1 MINLFDKISP
11 RQIRIVISIS
21 VFLLGLWLLI
31 LPASQPVSAEDMSSQ
46 PEVVLIELDG
56 AISRVSARFVERGMA
71 LAREHNA
78 ELVVLTLD
86 TPGGLL
92 DATRD
97 IVEEFLLSDIP
108 IVVYVA
114 PEGAQAA
121 SAGTFIG
128 AAAHIL
134 ALAPATNIGAASV
147 VSVDGEDLP
156 DTLSL
161 KATEDAAAFIRSIAE
176 SRGRDIS
183 ALEATVLS
191 AKAYSAS
198 EAVDLNVA
206 DLIATDY
213 ASLLVQ
219 LDRYEVE
226 LGDRTVI
233 LNLSSVDTTTVG
245 KTLLERL
252 LEFVSDPNIAFLL
265 VSLGGTGIIVE
276 LWNFGLWIPGTLG
289 VLFLILGWSG
299 IGLLPFS
306 WAGVGLIALAFFL
319 LYLESTAPGVGY
331 FGVAGTISL
340 MLGGLLLVG
349 FFGDPAIPGDAP
361 SVNKWLLAG
370 IGAGVGAF
378 VLLIAF
384 YIFNQKVHE
393 SPLATS
399 SLMGSSGKVTT
410 TLSPSGEVLVNGEFW
425 SCDLESGR
433 GTSLEVGSDVVVV
446 SVRGNRLKVRPQR
459 SANEETASN

>member
-1 MINLFDKISP
+1 MHNSFDNISP
-11 RQIRIVISIS
+11 RQVRIVTSIS
-21 VFLLGLWLLI
+21 FVLWGLWMLI

-56 AISRVSARFVERGMA
+56 AIRRVSARFVERGMA
-71 LAREHNA
+71 VAREHNA

-108 IVVYVA
+108 IVVYVV

-176 SRGRDIS
+176 ARGRDIS

-233 LNLSSVDTTTVG
+233 LNLSSVNTTTVG
-245 KTLLERL
+245 KTFLERL

-289 VLFLILGWSG
+289 VLFLILGWAG

-306 WAGVGLIALAFFL
+306 WAGVVLMALAFFL
-319 LYLESTAPGVGY
+319 LYLESTAPGIGY
-331 FGVAGTISL
+331 FGIAGVASL
-340 MLGGLLLVG
+340 VLGGLLMVG
-349 FFGDPAIPGDAP
+349 FFGDPSIPGDAP
-361 SVNKWLLAG
+361 SVSKWLLASIGVFLG
-370 IGAGVGAF
+370 ICIC
-378 VLLIAF
+378 LL
-384 YIFNQKVHE
+384 Y
-393 SPLATS
+393 T
-399 SLMGSSGKVTT
+399 
-410 TLSPSGEVLVNGEFW
+410 SPSPRDGLL
-425 SCDLESGR
+425 SRMPS
-433 GTSLEVGSDVVVV
+433 
-446 SVRGNRLKVRPQR
+446 
-459 SANEETASN
+459 SA

>member
-1 MINLFDKISP
+1 VINPFDKISP

-21 VFLLGLWLLI
+21 VVLLGLSLLI
-31 LPASQPVSAEDMSSQ
+31 LPASQPVSAEDMSSK

-56 AISRVSARFVERGMA
+56 AISRVSARFIERGMA
-71 LAREHNA
+71 VAREHNA

-161 KATEDAAAFIRSIAE
+161 KATQDAAAFMRSIAE
-176 SRGRDIS
+176 ARGRDNS

-198 EAVDLNVA
+198 EAVDLDVA
-206 DLIATDY
+206 DLVAEDY
-213 ASLLVQ
+213 SSLLVQ
-219 LDRYEVE
+219 LDRYEID

-233 LNLSSVDTTTVG
+233 LNLSSAETLIVG
-245 KTLLERL
+245 KTFLERL
-252 LEFVSDPNIAFLL
+252 LELVSDPNIAFLL
-265 VSLGGTGIIVE
+265 VSLGGTGLIVE

-289 VLFLILGWSG
+289 VLFLILGWAG

-306 WAGVGLIALAFFL
+306 WAGVALMALAFFL
-319 LYLESTAPGVGY
+319 LYLESTAPGIGY
-331 FGVAGTISL
+331 FGIAGVISL
-340 MLGGLLLVG
+340 VLGGLLLVG
-349 FFGDPAIPGDAP
+349 FFGDPSIPGDAP
-361 SVNKWLLAG
+361 SVSKWLLASVGVFLG
-370 IGAGVGAF
+370 IFMGWIVYEARKTKQVNLYKSPTSPIELIGMEGEVTVDLAPSGQI
-378 VLLIAF
+378 LIA
-384 YIFNQKVHE
+384 
-393 SPLATS
+393 
-399 SLMGSSGKVTT
+399 
-410 TLSPSGEVLVNGEFW
+410 GEYW
-425 SCDLESGR
+425 SCRIYGDNDEWCVKGSKV
-433 GTSLEVGSDVVVV
+433 EVVAVA
-446 SVRGNRLKVRPQR
+446 GNHLQVKP
-459 SANEETASN
+459 TKI

>member
-1 MINLFDKISP
+1 MINPFDKISP

-21 VFLLGLWLLI
+21 VVLLGLSLLI

-56 AISRVSARFVERGMA
+56 AISRVSARFIERGMA
-71 LAREHNA
+71 VAREHNA

-97 IVEEFLLSDIP
+97 IVEEFLISDIP
-108 IVVYVA
+108 IVVYIA

-147 VSVDGEDLP
+147 VTIDGEDLP
-156 DTLSL
+156 ETLSL
-161 KATEDAAAFIRSIAE
+161 KATEDAAAFMRSIAE
-176 SRGRDIS
+176 ARGRNIS

-206 DLIATDY
+206 DLIAEEY
-213 ASLLVQ
+213 SSLLVQ
-219 LDRYEVE
+219 LDRYEID
-226 LGDRTVI
+226 LGDRTVM
-233 LNLSSVDTTTVG
+233 LNLSSFETLIVG
-245 KTLLERL
+245 KTFLERL
-252 LEFVSDPNIAFLL
+252 LELVSDPNIAFLL

-289 VLFLILGWSG
+289 VLFLILGWAG

-306 WAGVGLIALAFFL
+306 WAGVALMALAFFL
-319 LYLESTAPGVGY
+319 LYLESTAPGIGY
-331 FGVAGTISL
+331 FGTAGVVSL
-340 MLGGLLLVG
+340 VLGGLLLVG
-349 FFGDPAIPGDAP
+349 FFGDPSIPGDAP
-361 SVNKWLLAG
+361 SVSKWLLASISVFLG
-370 IGAGVGAF
+370 ICMVWIVYEAHKTKQVNLYKSPTTAIELIGMEGEVTVDLSPAGQI
-378 VLLIAF
+378 LIAGE
-384 YIFNQKVHE
+384 YWSSRIYGDNDEWCIKGSKV
-393 SPLATS
+393 
-399 SLMGSSGKVTT
+399 
-410 TLSPSGEVLVNGEFW
+410 EVVA
-425 SCDLESGR
+425 
-433 GTSLEVGSDVVVV
+433 VA
-446 SVRGNRLKVRPQR
+446 GNHLQVKP
-459 SANEETASN
+459 TKI

>member
-1 MINLFDKISP
+1 MINPFEKISP

-21 VFLLGLWLLI
+21 VVLLGLSLLI

-71 LAREHNA
+71 VAREHNA

-147 VSVDGEDLP
+147 VTIDGEDLP
-156 DTLSL
+156 ETLGL
-161 KATEDAAAFIRSIAE
+161 KATEDAAAFMRSIAE
-176 SRGRDIS
+176 ARGRNIS

-206 DLIATDY
+206 DLIAEDY
-213 ASLLVQ
+213 SSLLVQ
-219 LDRYEVE
+219 LDRYEID
-226 LGDRTVI
+226 LGDRTVM
-233 LNLSSVDTTTVG
+233 LNLSSFETLIVG
-245 KTLLERL
+245 KTFLERL
-252 LEFVSDPNIAFLL
+252 LELVSDPNIAFLL

-289 VLFLILGWSG
+289 VLFLILGWAG

-306 WAGVGLIALAFFL
+306 WAGVALMALAFFL
-319 LYLESTAPGVGY
+319 LYLESTAPGIGY
-331 FGVAGTISL
+331 FGTAGVVSL
-340 MLGGLLLVG
+340 VLGGLLLVG
-349 FFGDPAIPGDAP
+349 FFGDPSIPGDAP
-361 SVNKWLLAG
+361 SVSKWLLASIGVFLG
-370 IGAGVGAF
+370 ICMVWIVYEARKTKQVNLYKSPTTAIELIGMEGEVTVDLSPAGQI
-378 VLLIAF
+378 LIAGE
-384 YIFNQKVHE
+384 YWSSRIYGDNDEWCIKGSKV
-393 SPLATS
+393 
-399 SLMGSSGKVTT
+399 
-410 TLSPSGEVLVNGEFW
+410 EVVA
-425 SCDLESGR
+425 
-433 GTSLEVGSDVVVV
+433 VA
-446 SVRGNRLKVRPQR
+446 GNHLQVKP
-459 SANEETASN
+459 TKI

>member
-1 MINLFDKISP
+1 MINPFDKISP

-21 VFLLGLWLLI
+21 VFLLGLSLLI
-31 LPASQPVSAEDMSSQ
+31 LPASQPVSAEDMASQ

-71 LAREHNA
+71 VAREHNA

-147 VSVDGEDLP
+147 VTIDGGDLP
-156 DTLSL
+156 ETLGL
-161 KATEDAAAFIRSIAE
+161 KATEDAAAFMRSIAE
-176 SRGRDIS
+176 ARGRNIS

-206 DLIATDY
+206 DLIAEDY
-213 ASLLVQ
+213 SSLLVQ
-219 LDRYEVE
+219 LDRYEID
-226 LGDRTVI
+226 LGDRTVM
-233 LNLSSVDTTTVG
+233 LNLSSFETLIVG
-245 KTLLERL
+245 KTFLERL
-252 LEFVSDPNIAFLL
+252 LELVSDPNIAFLL

-289 VLFLILGWSG
+289 VLFLILGWAG

-306 WAGVGLIALAFFL
+306 WAGVALMALAFFL
-319 LYLESTAPGVGY
+319 LYLESTAPGIGY
-331 FGVAGTISL
+331 FGTAGVVSL
-340 MLGGLLLVG
+340 VLGGLLLVG
-349 FFGDPAIPGDAP
+349 FFGDPSIPGDAP
-361 SVNKWLLAG
+361 SVSKWLLASIGVFLG
-370 IGAGVGAF
+370 ICMVWIVYEARKTKQVNLYKSPTTAIELIGMEGEVTVDLSPAGQI
-378 VLLIAF
+378 LIAGE
-384 YIFNQKVHE
+384 YWSSRIYGDNDEWCIKGSKV
-393 SPLATS
+393 
-399 SLMGSSGKVTT
+399 
-410 TLSPSGEVLVNGEFW
+410 EVVA
-425 SCDLESGR
+425 
-433 GTSLEVGSDVVVV
+433 VA
-446 SVRGNRLKVRPQR
+446 GNHLQVKP
-459 SANEETASN
+459 TKI

>member
-1 MINLFDKISP
+1 MHNPFDNISP
-11 RQIRIVISIS
+11 RQVRIVTSIS
-21 VFLLGLWLLI
+21 FVLWGLWMLI

-108 IVVYVA
+108 IVVYVV

-176 SRGRDIS
+176 ARGRDIS
-183 ALEATVLS
+183 ALEDTVLS

-206 DLIATDY
+206 DLIAEDY
-213 ASLLVQ
+213 SSLLIQ
-219 LDRYEVE
+219 LDRYEID

-233 LNLSSVDTTTVG
+233 LNLSSVNTTTVG
-245 KTLLERL
+245 KTFLERI

-289 VLFLILGWSG
+289 VLFLILGWAG

-306 WAGVGLIALAFFL
+306 WAGVVLMALDFFL
-319 LYLESTAPGVGY
+319 LYLESTAPG
-331 FGVAGTISL
+331 
-340 MLGGLLLVG
+340 
-349 FFGDPAIPGDAP
+349 
-361 SVNKWLLAG
+361 
-370 IGAGVGAF
+370 IG
-378 VLLIAF
+378 
-384 YIFNQKVHE
+384 
-393 SPLATS
+393 
-399 SLMGSSGKVTT
+399 
-410 TLSPSGEVLVNGEFW
+410 
-425 SCDLESGR
+425 
-433 GTSLEVGSDVVVV
+433 
-446 SVRGNRLKVRPQR
+446 
-459 SANEETASN
+459 

>member
-1 MINLFDKISP
+1 MINPFDKISP

-21 VFLLGLWLLI
+21 AFLLGLSLLI
-31 LPASQPVSAEDMSSQ
+31 LPVSQPVSAEDMASQ

-71 LAREHNA
+71 VAREHNA

-147 VSVDGEDLP
+147 VTIDGEDLP
-156 DTLSL
+156 ETLGL
-161 KATEDAAAFIRSIAE
+161 KATEDAAAFMRSIAE
-176 SRGRDIS
+176 ARGRNIS

-206 DLIATDY
+206 DLIAEDY
-213 ASLLVQ
+213 SSLLVQ
-219 LDRYEVE
+219 LDRYEID
-226 LGDRTVI
+226 LGDRTVV
-233 LNLSSVDTTTVG
+233 LNLSSFETLIVG
-245 KTLLERL
+245 KTFLERL
-252 LEFVSDPNIAFLL
+252 LELVSDPNIAFLL

-289 VLFLILGWSG
+289 VLFLVLGWAG

-306 WAGVGLIALAFFL
+306 WAGVALMALAFFL
-319 LYLESTAPGVGY
+319 LYLESTAPGIGY
-331 FGVAGTISL
+331 FGTAGVVSL
-340 MLGGLLLVG
+340 VLGGLLLVG
-349 FFGDPAIPGDAP
+349 FFGDPSIPGDAP
-361 SVNKWLLAG
+361 SVSKWLLASIGVFLG
-370 IGAGVGAF
+370 ICMVWIVYEARKTKQVNLYKSPTTAIELIGMEGEVTVDLSPAGQI
-378 VLLIAF
+378 LIAGE
-384 YIFNQKVHE
+384 YWSSRIYGDNDEWCIKGSKV
-393 SPLATS
+393 
-399 SLMGSSGKVTT
+399 
-410 TLSPSGEVLVNGEFW
+410 EVVA
-425 SCDLESGR
+425 
-433 GTSLEVGSDVVVV
+433 VA
-446 SVRGNRLKVRPQR
+446 GNHLQVKP
-459 SANEETASN
+459 TKI

>member
-1 MINLFDKISP
+1 VINPFDKISP

-21 VFLLGLWLLI
+21 VFLLGLSLLI
-31 LPASQPVSAEDMSSQ
+31 LPASQPVSAEDMASQ

-71 LAREHNA
+71 VAREHNA

-147 VSVDGEDLP
+147 VTIDGEDLP
-156 DTLSL
+156 ETLGL
-161 KATEDAAAFIRSIAE
+161 KATEDAAAFMRSIAE
-176 SRGRDIS
+176 ARGRNIS

-206 DLIATDY
+206 DLIAEDY
-213 ASLLVQ
+213 SSLLVQ
-219 LDRYEVE
+219 LDRYEID
-226 LGDRTVI
+226 LGDRTVM
-233 LNLSSVDTTTVG
+233 LNLSSFETLIVG
-245 KTLLERL
+245 KTFLERL
-252 LEFVSDPNIAFLL
+252 LELVSDPNIAFLL

-289 VLFLILGWSG
+289 VLFLILGWAG

-306 WAGVGLIALAFFL
+306 WAGVALMALAFFL
-319 LYLESTAPGVGY
+319 LYLESTAPGIGY
-331 FGVAGTISL
+331 FGTAGVVSL
-340 MLGGLLLVG
+340 VLGGLLLVG
-349 FFGDPAIPGDAP
+349 FFGDPSIPGDAP
-361 SVNKWLLAG
+361 SVSKWLLASIGVFLG
-370 IGAGVGAF
+370 ICMVWIVYEARKTKQVNLYKSPTTAIELIGMEGEVTVDLSPAGQI
-378 VLLIAF
+378 LIAGE
-384 YIFNQKVHE
+384 YWSSRIYGDNDEWCIKGSKV
-393 SPLATS
+393 
-399 SLMGSSGKVTT
+399 
-410 TLSPSGEVLVNGEFW
+410 EVVA
-425 SCDLESGR
+425 
-433 GTSLEVGSDVVVV
+433 VA
-446 SVRGNRLKVRPQR
+446 GNHLQVKP
-459 SANEETASN
+459 TKI

>member
-1 MINLFDKISP
+1 VINPFEKISP

-21 VFLLGLWLLI
+21 VVLLGFSLLI
-31 LPASQPVSAEDMSSQ
+31 LPASQPVSADDMSSQ

-71 LAREHNA
+71 VAREHNA

-147 VSVDGEDLP
+147 VTIDGEDLP
-156 DTLSL
+156 ETLSL
-161 KATEDAAAFIRSIAE
+161 KATEDAAAFMRSIAE
-176 SRGRDIS
+176 ARGRNIS

-206 DLIATDY
+206 DLIAEDY
-213 ASLLVQ
+213 SSLLVQ
-219 LDRYEVE
+219 LDRYEID
-226 LGDRTVI
+226 LGDRTVM
-233 LNLSSVDTTTVG
+233 LNLSSFETLIVG
-245 KTLLERL
+245 KTFLERL
-252 LEFVSDPNIAFLL
+252 LELVSDPNIAFLL

-289 VLFLILGWSG
+289 VLFLILGWAG

-306 WAGVGLIALAFFL
+306 WAGVALMALAFFL
-319 LYLESTAPGVGY
+319 LYLESTAPGIGY
-331 FGVAGTISL
+331 FGTAGVVSL
-340 MLGGLLLVG
+340 VLGGLLLVG
-349 FFGDPAIPGDAP
+349 FFGDPSIPGDAP
-361 SVNKWLLAG
+361 SVSKWLLASIGVFLG
-370 IGAGVGAF
+370 ICMVWIVYEARKTKQVNLYKSPTTAIELIGMEGEVTVDLSPAGQI
-378 VLLIAF
+378 LIAGE
-384 YIFNQKVHE
+384 YWSSRIYGDNDEWCIKGSKV
-393 SPLATS
+393 
-399 SLMGSSGKVTT
+399 
-410 TLSPSGEVLVNGEFW
+410 EVVA
-425 SCDLESGR
+425 
-433 GTSLEVGSDVVVV
+433 VA
-446 SVRGNRLKVRPQR
+446 GNHLQVKP
-459 SANEETASN
+459 TKI

>member
-1 MINLFDKISP
+1 MINPFEKISP

-21 VFLLGLWLLI
+21 VVLLGFSLLI
-31 LPASQPVSAEDMSSQ
+31 LPASQPVSADDMSSQ

-71 LAREHNA
+71 VAREHNA

-147 VSVDGEDLP
+147 VTIDGEDLP
-156 DTLSL
+156 ETLSL
-161 KATEDAAAFIRSIAE
+161 KATEDAAAFMRSIAE
-176 SRGRDIS
+176 ARGRNIS

-206 DLIATDY
+206 DLIAEDY
-213 ASLLVQ
+213 SSLLVQ
-219 LDRYEVE
+219 LDRYEID
-226 LGDRTVI
+226 LGDRTVM
-233 LNLSSVDTTTVG
+233 LNLSSFETLIVG
-245 KTLLERL
+245 KTFLERL
-252 LEFVSDPNIAFLL
+252 LELVSDPNIAFLL

-289 VLFLILGWSG
+289 VLFLILGWAG

-306 WAGVGLIALAFFL
+306 WAGVALMALAFFL
-319 LYLESTAPGVGY
+319 LYLESTAPGIGY
-331 FGVAGTISL
+331 FGTAGVVSL
-340 MLGGLLLVG
+340 VLGGLLLVG
-349 FFGDPAIPGDAP
+349 FFGDPSIPGDAP
-361 SVNKWLLAG
+361 SVSKWLLASIGVFLG
-370 IGAGVGAF
+370 IFMGWIVYEARKTKQVNLYKSPTTAIELIGMEGEVTVDLSPAGQI
-378 VLLIAF
+378 LIAGE
-384 YIFNQKVHE
+384 YWSSRIYGDNDEWCIKGSKV
-393 SPLATS
+393 
-399 SLMGSSGKVTT
+399 
-410 TLSPSGEVLVNGEFW
+410 EVVA
-425 SCDLESGR
+425 
-433 GTSLEVGSDVVVV
+433 VA
-446 SVRGNRLKVRPQR
+446 GNHLQVKP
-459 SANEETASN
+459 TKI

>member
-1 MINLFDKISP
+1 MHNPFDNISP
-11 RQIRIVISIS
+11 RQVRIVTSIS
-21 VFLLGLWLLI
+21 FVLWGLWMLI

-176 SRGRDIS
+176 ARGRDIS
-183 ALEATVLS
+183 ALEDTVLS

-245 KTLLERL
+245 KTFLERL

-289 VLFLILGWSG
+289 VLFLILGWAG

-306 WAGVGLIALAFFL
+306 WAGVVLMALAFFL
-319 LYLESTAPGVGY
+319 LYLESTAPGIGY
-331 FGVAGTISL
+331 FGIAGVVSL
-340 MLGGLLLVG
+340 VLGGLLLVG
-349 FFGDPAIPGDAP
+349 FFGDPSIPGDAP
-361 SVNKWLLAG
+361 SVSKWLLASIGVFLG
-370 IGAGVGAF
+370 ICMAWIVYEARKTKQ
-378 VLLIAF
+378 VNLYKSPTSAIELIGM
-384 YIFNQKVHE
+384 E
-393 SPLATS
+393 
-399 SLMGSSGKVTT
+399 GEVTVD
-410 TLSPSGEVLVNGEFW
+410 LSPSGQILIAGEYW
-425 SCDLESGR
+425 SGR
-433 GTSLEVGSDVVVV
+433 IYGDSDEWCTKGSKVEVVAID
-446 SVRGNRLKVRPQR
+446 GNHLQVKPT
-459 SANEETASN
+459 EI

>member
-1 MINLFDKISP
+1 VINPFDKISP

-21 VFLLGLWLLI
+21 VVFLGLSLLI

-56 AISRVSARFVERGMA
+56 AISRVSARFIERGMA
-71 LAREHNA
+71 VAREHNA

-147 VSVDGEDLP
+147 VTIDGEDLP
-156 DTLSL
+156 ETLSL
-161 KATEDAAAFIRSIAE
+161 KATEDAAAFMRSIAE
-176 SRGRDIS
+176 ARGRNIS

-206 DLIATDY
+206 DLIAEDY
-213 ASLLVQ
+213 SSLLVQ
-219 LDRYEVE
+219 LDRYEID
-226 LGDRTVI
+226 LGDRTVM
-233 LNLSSVDTTTVG
+233 LNLSSFETLIVG
-245 KTLLERL
+245 KTFLERL
-252 LEFVSDPNIAFLL
+252 LELVSDPNIAFLL

-289 VLFLILGWSG
+289 VLFLILGWAG

-306 WAGVGLIALAFFL
+306 WAGVALMALAFFL
-319 LYLESTAPGVGY
+319 LYLESTAPGIGY
-331 FGVAGTISL
+331 FGTAGVVSL
-340 MLGGLLLVG
+340 VLGGLLLVG
-349 FFGDPAIPGDAP
+349 FFGDPSIPGDAP
-361 SVNKWLLAG
+361 SVSKWLLASIGVFLG
-370 IGAGVGAF
+370 ICMVWIVYEARKTKQVNLYKSPTTAIELIGMEGEVTVDLSPAGQI
-378 VLLIAF
+378 LIAGE
-384 YIFNQKVHE
+384 YWSSRIYGDNDEWCIKGSKV
-393 SPLATS
+393 
-399 SLMGSSGKVTT
+399 
-410 TLSPSGEVLVNGEFW
+410 EVVA
-425 SCDLESGR
+425 
-433 GTSLEVGSDVVVV
+433 VA
-446 SVRGNRLKVRPQR
+446 GNHLQVKP
-459 SANEETASN
+459 TKI

>member
-1 MINLFDKISP
+1 MINPFDKISP

-21 VFLLGLWLLI
+21 VVLLGLSLLI
-31 LPASQPVSAEDMSSQ
+31 LPASQPVSAEDMASQ

-71 LAREHNA
+71 VAREHNA

-147 VSVDGEDLP
+147 VTIDGEDLP
-156 DTLSL
+156 ETLGL
-161 KATEDAAAFIRSIAE
+161 KATEDAAAFMRSIAE
-176 SRGRDIS
+176 ARGRNIS

-206 DLIATDY
+206 DLIAEDY
-213 ASLLVQ
+213 SSLLVQ
-219 LDRYEVE
+219 LDRYEID
-226 LGDRTVI
+226 LGDRTVM
-233 LNLSSVDTTTVG
+233 LNLSSFETLIVG
-245 KTLLERL
+245 KTFLERL
-252 LEFVSDPNIAFLL
+252 LELVSDPNIAFLL

-289 VLFLILGWSG
+289 VLFLILGWAG

-306 WAGVGLIALAFFL
+306 WAGVALMALAFFL
-319 LYLESTAPGVGY
+319 LYLESTAPGIGY
-331 FGVAGTISL
+331 FGTAGVVSL
-340 MLGGLLLVG
+340 VLGGLLLVG
-349 FFGDPAIPGDAP
+349 FFGDPSIPGDAP
-361 SVNKWLLAG
+361 SVSKWLLASIGVFLG
-370 IGAGVGAF
+370 ICMVWIVYEARKTKQVNLYKSPTTAIELIGMEGEVTVDLSPAGQI
-378 VLLIAF
+378 LIAGE
-384 YIFNQKVHE
+384 YWSSRIYGDNDEWCIKGSKV
-393 SPLATS
+393 
-399 SLMGSSGKVTT
+399 
-410 TLSPSGEVLVNGEFW
+410 EVVA
-425 SCDLESGR
+425 
-433 GTSLEVGSDVVVV
+433 VA
-446 SVRGNRLKVRPQR
+446 GNHLQVKP
-459 SANEETASN
+459 TKI

>member
-1 MINLFDKISP
+1 
-11 RQIRIVISIS
+11 
-21 VFLLGLWLLI
+21 LGFSLLI
-31 LPASQPVSAEDMSSQ
+31 LPASQPVSADDMSSQ

-71 LAREHNA
+71 VAREHNA

-147 VSVDGEDLP
+147 VTIDGEDLP
-156 DTLSL
+156 ETLSL
-161 KATEDAAAFIRSIAE
+161 KATEDAAAFMRSIAE
-176 SRGRDIS
+176 ARGRNIS

-206 DLIATDY
+206 DLIAEDY
-213 ASLLVQ
+213 SSLLVQ
-219 LDRYEVE
+219 LDRYEID
-226 LGDRTVI
+226 LGDRTVM
-233 LNLSSVDTTTVG
+233 LNLSSFETLIVG
-245 KTLLERL
+245 KTFLERL
-252 LEFVSDPNIAFLL
+252 LELVSDPNIAFLL

-289 VLFLILGWSG
+289 VLFLILGWAG

-306 WAGVGLIALAFFL
+306 WAGVALMALAFFL
-319 LYLESTAPGVGY
+319 LYLESTAPGIGY
-331 FGVAGTISL
+331 FGTAGVVSL
-340 MLGGLLLVG
+340 VLGGLLLVG
-349 FFGDPAIPGDAP
+349 FFGDPSIPGDAP
-361 SVNKWLLAG
+361 SVSKWLLASIGVFLG
-370 IGAGVGAF
+370 ICMVWIVYEARKTKQVNLYKSPTTAIELIGMEGEVTVDLAPAGQI
-378 VLLIAF
+378 LIAGE
-384 YIFNQKVHE
+384 YWSSRIYGDNDEWCIKGSKV
-393 SPLATS
+393 
-399 SLMGSSGKVTT
+399 
-410 TLSPSGEVLVNGEFW
+410 EVVA
-425 SCDLESGR
+425 
-433 GTSLEVGSDVVVV
+433 VA
-446 SVRGNRLKVRPQR
+446 GNHLQVKP
-459 SANEETASN
+459 TKI

>member
-1 MINLFDKISP
+1 MINPFDKISP

-21 VFLLGLWLLI
+21 VVLLGFSLLI
-31 LPASQPVSAEDMSSQ
+31 LPASQPVSADDMSSQ

-71 LAREHNA
+71 VAREHNA

-147 VSVDGEDLP
+147 VTIDGEDLP
-156 DTLSL
+156 ETLSL
-161 KATEDAAAFIRSIAE
+161 KATEDAAAFMRSIAE
-176 SRGRDIS
+176 VRGRNIS

-206 DLIATDY
+206 DLIAEDY
-213 ASLLVQ
+213 SSLLVQ
-219 LDRYEVE
+219 LDRYEID
-226 LGDRTVI
+226 LGDRTVM
-233 LNLSSVDTTTVG
+233 LNLSSFETLIVG
-245 KTLLERL
+245 KTFLERL
-252 LEFVSDPNIAFLL
+252 LELVSDPNIAFLL

-289 VLFLILGWSG
+289 VLFLILGWAG

-306 WAGVGLIALAFFL
+306 WAGVALMALAFFL
-319 LYLESTAPGVGY
+319 LYLESTAPGIGY
-331 FGVAGTISL
+331 FGTAGVVSL
-340 MLGGLLLVG
+340 VLGGLLLVG
-349 FFGDPAIPGDAP
+349 FFGDPSIPGDAP
-361 SVNKWLLAG
+361 SVSKWLLASIGVFLG
-370 IGAGVGAF
+370 ICMVWIVYEARKTKQVNLYKSPTTAIELIGMEGEVTVDLSPAGQI
-378 VLLIAF
+378 LIAGE
-384 YIFNQKVHE
+384 YWSSRIYGDNDEWCIKGSKV
-393 SPLATS
+393 
-399 SLMGSSGKVTT
+399 
-410 TLSPSGEVLVNGEFW
+410 EVVA
-425 SCDLESGR
+425 
-433 GTSLEVGSDVVVV
+433 VA
-446 SVRGNRLKVRPQR
+446 GNHLQVKP
-459 SANEETASN
+459 TKI

>member
-1 MINLFDKISP
+1 MINPFEKISP

-21 VFLLGLWLLI
+21 VVLLGFSLLI
-31 LPASQPVSAEDMSSQ
+31 LPASQPVSADDMSSQ

-71 LAREHNA
+71 VAREHNA

-147 VSVDGEDLP
+147 VTIDGEDLP
-156 DTLSL
+156 ETLSL
-161 KATEDAAAFIRSIAE
+161 KATEDAAAFMRSIAE
-176 SRGRDIS
+176 ARGRNIS

-206 DLIATDY
+206 DLIAEDY
-213 ASLLVQ
+213 SSLLVQ
-219 LDRYEVE
+219 LDRYEID
-226 LGDRTVI
+226 LGDRTVM
-233 LNLSSVDTTTVG
+233 LNLSSFETLIVG
-245 KTLLERL
+245 KTFLERL
-252 LEFVSDPNIAFLL
+252 LELVSDPNIAFLL

-289 VLFLILGWSG
+289 VLFLILGWAG

-306 WAGVGLIALAFFL
+306 WAGVALMALAFFL
-319 LYLESTAPGVGY
+319 LYLESTAPGIGY
-331 FGVAGTISL
+331 FGTAGVVSL
-340 MLGGLLLVG
+340 VLGGLLLVG
-349 FFGDPAIPGDAP
+349 FFGDPSIPGDAP
-361 SVNKWLLAG
+361 SVSKWLLASIGVFLG
-370 IGAGVGAF
+370 ICMVWIVYEARKTKQVNLYKSPTTAIELIGMEGEVTVDLAPAGQI
-378 VLLIAF
+378 LIAGE
-384 YIFNQKVHE
+384 YWSSRIYGDNDEWCIKGSKV
-393 SPLATS
+393 
-399 SLMGSSGKVTT
+399 
-410 TLSPSGEVLVNGEFW
+410 EVVA
-425 SCDLESGR
+425 
-433 GTSLEVGSDVVVV
+433 VA
-446 SVRGNRLKVRPQR
+446 GNHLQVKP
-459 SANEETASN
+459 TKI

>member
-1 MINLFDKISP
+1 MINPFDKISP

-21 VFLLGLWLLI
+21 VVLLGFSLLI
-31 LPASQPVSAEDMSSQ
+31 LPASQPVSADDMSSQ

-71 LAREHNA
+71 VAREHNA

-147 VSVDGEDLP
+147 VTIDGEDLP
-156 DTLSL
+156 ETLSL
-161 KATEDAAAFIRSIAE
+161 KATEDAAAFMRSIAE
-176 SRGRDIS
+176 ARGRNIS

-198 EAVDLNVA
+198 EAVGLNVA
-206 DLIATDY
+206 DLIAEDY
-213 ASLLVQ
+213 SSLLAQ
-219 LDRYEVE
+219 LDGYEID
-226 LGDRTVI
+226 LGDRTVM
-233 LNLSSVDTTTVG
+233 LNLSSFETLIVG
-245 KTLLERL
+245 KTFLERL
-252 LEFVSDPNIAFLL
+252 LELVSDPNIAFLL

-289 VLFLILGWSG
+289 VLFLILGWAG

-306 WAGVGLIALAFFL
+306 WAGVALMALAFFL
-319 LYLESTAPGVGY
+319 LYLESTAPGIGY
-331 FGVAGTISL
+331 FGTAGVVSL
-340 MLGGLLLVG
+340 VLGGLLLVG
-349 FFGDPAIPGDAP
+349 FFGDPSIPGDAP
-361 SVNKWLLAG
+361 SVSKWLLASIGVFLG
-370 IGAGVGAF
+370 ICMVWIVYEARKTKQVNLYKSPTTAIELIGMEGEVTVDLSPAGQI
-378 VLLIAF
+378 LIAGE
-384 YIFNQKVHE
+384 YWSSRIYGDNDEWCIKGSKV
-393 SPLATS
+393 
-399 SLMGSSGKVTT
+399 
-410 TLSPSGEVLVNGEFW
+410 EVVA
-425 SCDLESGR
+425 
-433 GTSLEVGSDVVVV
+433 VA
-446 SVRGNRLKVRPQR
+446 GNHLQVKP
-459 SANEETASN
+459 TKI

>member
-1 MINLFDKISP
+1 VINPFDKISP

-21 VFLLGLWLLI
+21 VVLLGLSLLI

-56 AISRVSARFVERGMA
+56 AISRVSARFIERGMA
-71 LAREHNA
+71 VAREHNA

-147 VSVDGEDLP
+147 VTIDGEDLP
-156 DTLSL
+156 ETLSL
-161 KATEDAAAFIRSIAE
+161 KATEDAAAFMRSIAE
-176 SRGRDIS
+176 ARGRNIS

-206 DLIATDY
+206 DLIAEDY
-213 ASLLVQ
+213 SSLLVQ
-219 LDRYEVE
+219 LDRYEID
-226 LGDRTVI
+226 LGDRTVM
-233 LNLSSVDTTTVG
+233 LNLSSFETLIVG
-245 KTLLERL
+245 KTFLERL
-252 LEFVSDPNIAFLL
+252 LELVSDPNIAFLL
-265 VSLGGTGIIVE
+265 VSLGGTGLIVE

-289 VLFLILGWSG
+289 VLFLILGWAG

-306 WAGVGLIALAFFL
+306 WAGVALMALAFFL
-319 LYLESTAPGVGY
+319 LYLESTAPGIGY
-331 FGVAGTISL
+331 FGTAGVVSL
-340 MLGGLLLVG
+340 VLGGLLLVG
-349 FFGDPAIPGDAP
+349 FFGDPSIPGDAP
-361 SVNKWLLAG
+361 SVSKWLLASIGVFLG
-370 IGAGVGAF
+370 ICMVWIVYEARKTKQVNLYKSPTTAIELIGMEGEVTVDLSPAGQI
-378 VLLIAF
+378 LIAGE
-384 YIFNQKVHE
+384 YWSSRIYGDNDEWCIKGSKV
-393 SPLATS
+393 
-399 SLMGSSGKVTT
+399 
-410 TLSPSGEVLVNGEFW
+410 EVVA
-425 SCDLESGR
+425 
-433 GTSLEVGSDVVVV
+433 VA
-446 SVRGNRLKVRPQR
+446 GNHLQVKP
-459 SANEETASN
+459 TKI

>member
-1 MINLFDKISP
+1 MINPFDKISP

-21 VFLLGLWLLI
+21 VFLLGLSLLI
-31 LPASQPVSAEDMSSQ
+31 LPASQPVSAEDMASQ

-71 LAREHNA
+71 VAREQNA

-147 VSVDGEDLP
+147 VTIDGEDLP
-156 DTLSL
+156 ETLGL
-161 KATEDAAAFIRSIAE
+161 KATEDAAAFMRSIAE
-176 SRGRDIS
+176 ARGRNIS

-206 DLIATDY
+206 DLIAEDY
-213 ASLLVQ
+213 SSLLVQ
-219 LDRYEVE
+219 LDRYEID
-226 LGDRTVI
+226 LGDRTVM
-233 LNLSSVDTTTVG
+233 LNLSSFETLIVG
-245 KTLLERL
+245 KTFLERL
-252 LEFVSDPNIAFLL
+252 LELVSDPNIAFLL

-276 LWNFGLWIPGTLG
+276 IWNFGLWIPGTLG
-289 VLFLILGWSG
+289 VLFLILGWAG

-306 WAGVGLIALAFFL
+306 WAGVALMALAFFL
-319 LYLESTAPGVGY
+319 LYLESTAPGIGY
-331 FGVAGTISL
+331 FGTAGVVSL
-340 MLGGLLLVG
+340 VLGGLLLVG
-349 FFGDPAIPGDAP
+349 FFGDPSIPGDAP
-361 SVNKWLLAG
+361 SVSKWLLASIGVFLG
-370 IGAGVGAF
+370 ICMVWIVYEARKTKQVNLYKSPTTAIELIGMEGEVTVDLSPAGQI
-378 VLLIAF
+378 LIAGE
-384 YIFNQKVHE
+384 YWSSRIHGDNDQWCIKGSKV
-393 SPLATS
+393 
-399 SLMGSSGKVTT
+399 
-410 TLSPSGEVLVNGEFW
+410 EVVA
-425 SCDLESGR
+425 
-433 GTSLEVGSDVVVV
+433 VA
-446 SVRGNRLKVRPQR
+446 GNHLQVKP
-459 SANEETASN
+459 TKI

>member
-1 MINLFDKISP
+1 MINPFDKISP

-21 VFLLGLWLLI
+21 VFLLGLSLLI
-31 LPASQPVSAEDMSSQ
+31 LPASQPVSAEDMASQ

-71 LAREHNA
+71 VAREHNA

-147 VSVDGEDLP
+147 VTIDGEDLP
-156 DTLSL
+156 ETLGL
-161 KATEDAAAFIRSIAE
+161 KATEDAAAFMRSIAE
-176 SRGRDIS
+176 ARGRNIS

-206 DLIATDY
+206 DLIAEDY
-213 ASLLVQ
+213 SSLLVQ
-219 LDRYEVE
+219 LDRYEID
-226 LGDRTVI
+226 LGDRTVV
-233 LNLSSVDTTTVG
+233 LNLSSFETLIVG
-245 KTLLERL
+245 KTFLERL
-252 LEFVSDPNIAFLL
+252 LELVSDPNIAFLL

-289 VLFLILGWSG
+289 VLFLILGWAG

-306 WAGVGLIALAFFL
+306 WAGVALMALAFFL
-319 LYLESTAPGVGY
+319 LYLESTAPGIGY
-331 FGVAGTISL
+331 FGTAGVISL
-340 MLGGLLLVG
+340 VLGGLLLVG
-349 FFGDPAIPGDAP
+349 FFGDPSIPGDAP
-361 SVNKWLLAG
+361 SVSKWLLASIGVFLG
-370 IGAGVGAF
+370 ICMVWIVYEARKTKQVNLYKSPTTAIELIGMEGEVTVDLSPAGQI
-378 VLLIAF
+378 LIAGE
-384 YIFNQKVHE
+384 YWSSRIYGDNDEWCIKGSKV
-393 SPLATS
+393 
-399 SLMGSSGKVTT
+399 
-410 TLSPSGEVLVNGEFW
+410 EVVA
-425 SCDLESGR
+425 
-433 GTSLEVGSDVVVV
+433 VA
-446 SVRGNRLKVRPQR
+446 GNHLQVKP
-459 SANEETASN
+459 TKI

>member
-1 MINLFDKISP
+1 MINPFEKISP

-21 VFLLGLWLLI
+21 VFLLGLSLLI
-31 LPASQPVSAEDMSSQ
+31 LPASQPVSAEDMASQ

-71 LAREHNA
+71 VAREHNA

-147 VSVDGEDLP
+147 VTIDGEDLP
-156 DTLSL
+156 ETLSL
-161 KATEDAAAFIRSIAE
+161 KATEDAAAFMRSIAE
-176 SRGRDIS
+176 ARGRNIS

-206 DLIATDY
+206 DLIAEDY
-213 ASLLVQ
+213 SSLLVQ
-219 LDRYEVE
+219 LDRYEID
-226 LGDRTVI
+226 LGDRTVM
-233 LNLSSVDTTTVG
+233 LNLSSFETLIVG
-245 KTLLERL
+245 KTFLERL
-252 LEFVSDPNIAFLL
+252 LELVSDPNIAFLL

-289 VLFLILGWSG
+289 VLFLILGWAG

-306 WAGVGLIALAFFL
+306 WAGVALMALAFFL
-319 LYLESTAPGVGY
+319 LYLESTAPGIGY
-331 FGVAGTISL
+331 FGTAGVVSL
-340 MLGGLLLVG
+340 VLGGLLLVG
-349 FFGDPAIPGDAP
+349 FFGDPSIPGDAP
-361 SVNKWLLAG
+361 SVSKWLLASIGVFLG
-370 IGAGVGAF
+370 ICMVWIVYEARKTKQVNLYKSPTTAIELIGMEGEVTVDLSPAGQI
-378 VLLIAF
+378 LIAGE
-384 YIFNQKVHE
+384 YWSSRIYGDNDEWCIKGSKV
-393 SPLATS
+393 
-399 SLMGSSGKVTT
+399 
-410 TLSPSGEVLVNGEFW
+410 EVVA
-425 SCDLESGR
+425 
-433 GTSLEVGSDVVVV
+433 VA
-446 SVRGNRLKVRPQR
+446 GNHLQVKP
-459 SANEETASN
+459 TKI

>member
-1 MINLFDKISP
+1 MINPFDKISP

-21 VFLLGLWLLI
+21 VVLLGLSLLI

-56 AISRVSARFVERGMA
+56 AISRVSARFIERGMA
-71 LAREHNA
+71 VAREHNA

-147 VSVDGEDLP
+147 VTIDGEDLP
-156 DTLSL
+156 ETLSL
-161 KATEDAAAFIRSIAE
+161 KATEDAAAFMRSIAE
-176 SRGRDIS
+176 ARGRNIS

-206 DLIATDY
+206 DLIAEDY
-213 ASLLVQ
+213 SSLLVQ
-219 LDRYEVE
+219 LDRYEID
-226 LGDRTVI
+226 LGDRTVM
-233 LNLSSVDTTTVG
+233 LNLSSFETLIVG
-245 KTLLERL
+245 KTFLERL
-252 LEFVSDPNIAFLL
+252 LELVSDPNIAFLL

-289 VLFLILGWSG
+289 VLFLILGWAG

-306 WAGVGLIALAFFL
+306 WAGVALMALAFFL
-319 LYLESTAPGVGY
+319 LYLESTAPGIGY
-331 FGVAGTISL
+331 FGTAGVVSL
-340 MLGGLLLVG
+340 VLGGLLLVG
-349 FFGDPAIPGDAP
+349 FFGDPSIPGDAP
-361 SVNKWLLAG
+361 SVSKWLLASIGVFLG
-370 IGAGVGAF
+370 ICMVWIVYEARKTKQVNLYKSPTTAIELIGMEGEVTVDLSPAGQI
-378 VLLIAF
+378 LIAGE
-384 YIFNQKVHE
+384 YWSSRIYGDNDEWCIKGSKV
-393 SPLATS
+393 
-399 SLMGSSGKVTT
+399 
-410 TLSPSGEVLVNGEFW
+410 EVVA
-425 SCDLESGR
+425 
-433 GTSLEVGSDVVVV
+433 VA
-446 SVRGNRLKVRPQR
+446 GNHLQVKP
-459 SANEETASN
+459 TKI

>member
-1 MINLFDKISP
+1 MHNPFDNISP
-11 RQIRIVISIS
+11 RQVRIVTSIS
-21 VFLLGLWLLI
+21 FVLWGLWMLI
-31 LPASQPVSAEDMSSQ
+31 LPASQPVSAENMSSQ

-108 IVVYVA
+108 IVVYVV

-176 SRGRDIS
+176 ARGRDIS

-245 KTLLERL
+245 KTFLERL

-289 VLFLILGWSG
+289 VLFLILGWAG

-306 WAGVGLIALAFFL
+306 WAGVVLMALAFFL
-319 LYLESTAPGVGY
+319 LYLESTAPGIGY
-331 FGVAGTISL
+331 FGIAGVASL
-340 MLGGLLLVG
+340 VLGGLLMVG
-349 FFGDPAIPGDAP
+349 FFGDPSIPGDAP
-361 SVNKWLLAG
+361 SVSKWLLASIGVFLG
-370 IGAGVGAF
+370 ICMAWIVYEARKTKQ
-378 VLLIAF
+378 VNLYKSPTSAIELIGM
-384 YIFNQKVHE
+384 E
-393 SPLATS
+393 
-399 SLMGSSGKVTT
+399 GEVTVD
-410 TLSPSGEVLVNGEFW
+410 LSPSGQILIAGEYW
-425 SCDLESGR
+425 SGR
-433 GTSLEVGSDVVVV
+433 IYGDSDEWCTKGSKVEVVAID
-446 SVRGNRLKVRPQR
+446 GNHLQVKPT
-459 SANEETASN
+459 EI

>member
-1 MINLFDKISP
+1 
-11 RQIRIVISIS
+11 
-21 VFLLGLWLLI
+21 LGLSLLI
-31 LPASQPVSAEDMSSQ
+31 LPASQPVSAEDMSSK

-56 AISRVSARFVERGMA
+56 AISRVSARFIERGMA
-71 LAREHNA
+71 VAREHNA

-161 KATEDAAAFIRSIAE
+161 KATQDAAAFMRSIAE
-176 SRGRDIS
+176 ARGRDNS

-198 EAVDLNVA
+198 EAVDLDVA
-206 DLIATDY
+206 DLVAEDY
-213 ASLLVQ
+213 SSLLVQ
-219 LDRYEVE
+219 LDRYEID

-233 LNLSSVDTTTVG
+233 LNLSSAETLIVG
-245 KTLLERL
+245 KTFLERL
-252 LEFVSDPNIAFLL
+252 LELVSDPNIAFLL
-265 VSLGGTGIIVE
+265 VSLGGTGLIVE

-289 VLFLILGWSG
+289 VLFLILGWAG

-306 WAGVGLIALAFFL
+306 WAGVALMALAFFL
-319 LYLESTAPGVGY
+319 LYLESTAPGIGY
-331 FGVAGTISL
+331 FGIAGVISL
-340 MLGGLLLVG
+340 VLGGLLLVG
-349 FFGDPAIPGDAP
+349 FFGDPSIPGDAP
-361 SVNKWLLAG
+361 SVSKWLLASVGVFLG
-370 IGAGVGAF
+370 IFMGWIVYEARKTKQVNLYKSPTSPIELIGMEGEVTVDLAPSGQI
-378 VLLIAF
+378 LIA
-384 YIFNQKVHE
+384 
-393 SPLATS
+393 
-399 SLMGSSGKVTT
+399 
-410 TLSPSGEVLVNGEFW
+410 GEYW
-425 SCDLESGR
+425 SCRIYGDNDEWCVKGSKV
-433 GTSLEVGSDVVVV
+433 EVVAVA
-446 SVRGNRLKVRPQR
+446 GNHLQVKP
-459 SANEETASN
+459 TKI

>member
-1 MINLFDKISP
+1 MINPFDKISP

-21 VFLLGLWLLI
+21 VVLLGFSLLI
-31 LPASQPVSAEDMSSQ
+31 LPASQPVSADDMSSQ

-71 LAREHNA
+71 VAREHNA

-147 VSVDGEDLP
+147 VTIDGEDLP
-156 DTLSL
+156 ETSSL
-161 KATEDAAAFIRSIAE
+161 KATEDAAAFMRSIAE
-176 SRGRDIS
+176 VRGRNIS

-206 DLIATDY
+206 DLIAEDY
-213 ASLLVQ
+213 SSLLVQ
-219 LDRYEVE
+219 LDRYEID
-226 LGDRTVI
+226 LGDRTVM
-233 LNLSSVDTTTVG
+233 LNLSSFETLIVG
-245 KTLLERL
+245 KTFLERL
-252 LEFVSDPNIAFLL
+252 LELVSDPNIAFLL

-289 VLFLILGWSG
+289 VLFLILGWAG

-306 WAGVGLIALAFFL
+306 WAGVALMALAFFL
-319 LYLESTAPGVGY
+319 LYLESTAPGIGY
-331 FGVAGTISL
+331 FGTAGVVSL
-340 MLGGLLLVG
+340 VLGGLLLVG
-349 FFGDPAIPGDAP
+349 FFGDPSIPGDAP
-361 SVNKWLLAG
+361 SVSKWLLASIGVFLG
-370 IGAGVGAF
+370 ICMVWIVYEARKTKQVNLYKSPTTAIELIGMEGEVTVDLSPAGQI
-378 VLLIAF
+378 LIAGE
-384 YIFNQKVHE
+384 YWSSRIYGDNDEWCIKGSKV
-393 SPLATS
+393 
-399 SLMGSSGKVTT
+399 
-410 TLSPSGEVLVNGEFW
+410 EVVA
-425 SCDLESGR
+425 
-433 GTSLEVGSDVVVV
+433 VA
-446 SVRGNRLKVRPQR
+446 GNHLQVKP
-459 SANEETASN
+459 TKI

>member
-1 MINLFDKISP
+1 MINPFDKISP

-21 VFLLGLWLLI
+21 VFLLGLSLLI
-31 LPASQPVSAEDMSSQ
+31 LPASQPVSAEDMASQ

-71 LAREHNA
+71 VAREHNA

-147 VSVDGEDLP
+147 VTIDGEDLP
-156 DTLSL
+156 ETLGL
-161 KATEDAAAFIRSIAE
+161 KATEDAAAFMRSIAE
-176 SRGRDIS
+176 ARGRNIS

-206 DLIATDY
+206 DLIAEDY
-213 ASLLVQ
+213 SSLLVQ
-219 LDRYEVE
+219 LDRYEID
-226 LGDRTVI
+226 LGDRTVV
-233 LNLSSVDTTTVG
+233 LNLSSFETLIVG
-245 KTLLERL
+245 KTFLERL
-252 LEFVSDPNIAFLL
+252 LELVSDPNIAFLL

-289 VLFLILGWSG
+289 VLFLVLGWAG

-306 WAGVGLIALAFFL
+306 WAGVALMALAFFL
-319 LYLESTAPGVGY
+319 LYLESTAPGIGY
-331 FGVAGTISL
+331 FGTAGVVSL
-340 MLGGLLLVG
+340 VLGGLLLVG
-349 FFGDPAIPGDAP
+349 FFGDPSIPGDAP
-361 SVNKWLLAG
+361 SVSKWLLASIGVFLG
-370 IGAGVGAF
+370 ICMVWIVYEARKTKQVNLYKSPTTAIELIGMEGEVTVDLSPAGQI
-378 VLLIAF
+378 LIAGE
-384 YIFNQKVHE
+384 YWSSRIYGDNDEWCIKGSKV
-393 SPLATS
+393 
-399 SLMGSSGKVTT
+399 
-410 TLSPSGEVLVNGEFW
+410 EVVA
-425 SCDLESGR
+425 
-433 GTSLEVGSDVVVV
+433 VA
-446 SVRGNRLKVRPQR
+446 GNHLQVKP
-459 SANEETASN
+459 TKI

>member
-1 MINLFDKISP
+1 MINPFEKISP

-21 VFLLGLWLLI
+21 VVLLGFSLLI
-31 LPASQPVSAEDMSSQ
+31 LPASQPVSADDMSSQ

-71 LAREHNA
+71 VAREHNA

-134 ALAPATNIGAASV
+134 ALVPATNIGAASV
-147 VSVDGEDLP
+147 VTIDGEDLP
-156 DTLSL
+156 ETLSL
-161 KATEDAAAFIRSIAE
+161 KATEDAAAFMRSIAE
-176 SRGRDIS
+176 ARGRNIS

-206 DLIATDY
+206 DLIAEDY
-213 ASLLVQ
+213 SSLLVQ
-219 LDRYEVE
+219 LDRYEID
-226 LGDRTVI
+226 LGDRTVM
-233 LNLSSVDTTTVG
+233 LNLSSFETLIVG
-245 KTLLERL
+245 KTFLERL
-252 LEFVSDPNIAFLL
+252 LELVSDPNIAFLL

-289 VLFLILGWSG
+289 VLFLILGWAG

-306 WAGVGLIALAFFL
+306 WAGVALMALAFFL
-319 LYLESTAPGVGY
+319 LYLESTAPGIGY
-331 FGVAGTISL
+331 FGTAGVVSL
-340 MLGGLLLVG
+340 VLGGLLLVG
-349 FFGDPAIPGDAP
+349 FFGDPSIPGDAP
-361 SVNKWLLAG
+361 SVSKWLLASIGVFLG
-370 IGAGVGAF
+370 ICMVWIVYEARKTKQVNLYKSPTTAIELIGMEGEVTVDLSPAGQI
-378 VLLIAF
+378 LIAGE
-384 YIFNQKVHE
+384 YWSSRIYGDNDEWCIKGSKV
-393 SPLATS
+393 
-399 SLMGSSGKVTT
+399 
-410 TLSPSGEVLVNGEFW
+410 EVVA
-425 SCDLESGR
+425 
-433 GTSLEVGSDVVVV
+433 VA
-446 SVRGNRLKVRPQR
+446 GNHLQVKP
-459 SANEETASN
+459 TKI